1 MVTTIKS
8 ILIGLITFILI
19 LSELIL
25 GFGTLTIINIP
36 RAIIPIKAFKIHL
49 SKVSNFIGDLT
60 VYGLKIIMLIMH
72 GDNIKLIEKNKEF
85 ALDEWYMAMSNH
97 QSWADIFVL
106 LVAANYKIPL
116 LKFFMKKELWW
127 IPFVFLANK
136 TLNMPFV
143 NRHSKADIE
152 KDPSLRTKDY
162 ENTLKSCK
170 RFLRSP
176 STIFSYAE
184 GTRFTKEKHKLQESP
199 YKNLL
204 IPKIGGMATALS
216 AMPKINTLI
225 DYTLVYKS
233 DKRSAWHFLTGEMS
247 EVKVLVTKHDI
258 PENLKNRNYS
268 EDQKYRED
276 FKNWI
281 ESIWDQKDKD
291 IENLKF

>member
-1 MVTTIKS
+1 MQILKS
-8 ILIGLITFILI
+8 LFIGLITFFLI
-19 LSELIL
+19 IFVLVI

-36 RAIIPIKAFKIHL
+36 RIIIPLRSFKIFL
-49 SKVSNFIGDLT
+49 SKVSNVIGDVT
-60 VYGLKIIMLIMH
+60 VYWVKLTMILMH
-72 GDNIKLIEKNKEF
+72 GNNIELIGDDKEF
-85 ALDEWYMAMSNH
+85 KMDEWYMAMSNH

-106 LVAANYKIPL
+106 LVSANYKIPL

-143 NRHSKADIE
+143 NRHSKE
-152 KDPSLRTKDY
+152 EVKKNPSLRTKDY
-162 ENTLKSCK
+162 ENTIKSCK

-184 GTRFTKEKHKLQESP
+184 GTRFTRDKHEKQNSP

-204 IPKIGGMATALS
+204 KPKVGGMATALS

-225 DYTLVYKS
+225 DYSLIYKTN
-233 DKRSAWHFLTGEMS
+233 KRSAWDFLTGEMRHVRVC
-247 EVKVLVTKHDI
+247 VKKYDI
-258 PENLKNRNYS
+258 PESLKNRNYS
-268 EDQKYRED
+268 TDEQYRED
-276 FKNWI
+276 FKVWI
-281 ESIWDQKDKD
+281 ESIWAEKDKD

>member
-1 MVTTIKS
+1 
-8 ILIGLITFILI
+8 
-19 LSELIL
+19 
-25 GFGTLTIINIP
+25 
-36 RAIIPIKAFKIHL
+36 
-49 SKVSNFIGDLT
+49 
-60 VYGLKIIMLIMH
+60 MH

-143 NRHSKADIE
+143 NRHSKEELE

-233 DKRSAWHFLTGEMS
+233 DKRSAWNFLTGEMS
-247 EVKVLVTKHDI
+247 EVKVLVTKHNI

-281 ESIWDQKDKD
+281 ESIWDQKDED
-291 IENLKF
+291 IESLKF

>member
-1 MVTTIKS
+1 MQIVKS
-8 ILIGLITFILI
+8 FFIGLITFFLI
-19 LSELIL
+19 IFVLII

-36 RAIIPIKAFKIHL
+36 RIIIPLRSFKIFL
-49 SKVSNFIGDLT
+49 SKVSNVIGDIT
-60 VYGLKIIMLIMH
+60 VYWVKLTMILMH
-72 GDNIKLIEKNKEF
+72 GNNIELIGDDKEF
-85 ALDEWYMAMSNH
+85 KMDEWYMAMSNH

-106 LVAANYKIPL
+106 LVSANYKIPL

-143 NRHSKADIE
+143 NRHSKE
-152 KDPSLRTKDY
+152 EVKKDPSLRTRDY
-162 ENTLKSCK
+162 ENTIKSCK

-184 GTRFTKEKHKLQESP
+184 GTRFTKDKHEKQNSP

-204 IPKIGGMATALS
+204 KPKVGGMATALS

-225 DYTLVYKS
+225 DYSLIYKS
-233 DKRSAWHFLTGEMS
+233 NKRSAWDFLTGEMRH
-247 EVKVLVTKHDI
+247 VKVCVRKYDI
-258 PENLKNRNYS
+258 PESLKNRNYS
-268 EDQKYRED
+268 NDEQYRED
-276 FKNWI
+276 FKVWI
-281 ESIWDQKDKD
+281 ESIWAEKDKD